1 MGGDEAMNGSR
12 TDEWGRKYMEKYSLY
27 EEFAGRIS
35 NLLQNLVEGENIE
48 VYSVFGRAK
57 TPEEFLRTA
66 GTPPTGEQSVLAG
79 IADLC
84 TVKILVSF
92 PDDVAK
98 VEDIVQKEFLADMSR
113 SIPLATLD
121 SPERYG
127 YPAVSYVLSLNRER
141 AALREWAKYRDL
153 PFTLEIRTVL
163 QEAWAANAP
172 KVSLPTDT
180 ATKKKM
186 QRKLLRLSAL
196 LEEADEGFLSLLEA
210 ARESAMPVTV
220 PSSPE
225 PAPFRRKV
233 FDRAALKQYFDE
245 RGDVLRR
252 WSDAAVETG
261 FPPFVSSQE
270 YLETSL
276 SYLWDILRAAEM
288 DSMEDLDEFLRSL
301 EEEGRGEEQ
310 ISNIFKAFE
319 KEASAWKVD
328 GYSALFLLV
337 LNLKWEIL
345 QQKDLVELNI
355 KKGSDR
361 IKGVS

>member
-1 MGGDEAMNGSR
+1 MGGDGAMNGSR
-12 TDEWGRKYMEKYSLY
+12 TDEWGRKYMEKYSLF
-27 EEFAGRIS
+27 EEFAERIS

-48 VYSVFGRAK
+48 VYSVFGKAK
-57 TPEEFLRTA
+57 APEEFLRTA
-66 GTPPTGEQSVLAG
+66 ATAEPSVLAG

-84 TVKILVSF
+84 QVKILVSF

-98 VEDIVQKEFLADMSR
+98 VEDIIQKEFLADLSR
-113 SIPLATLD
+113 SVPLASLD

-141 AALREWAKYRDL
+141 GALREWAKYKDL

-163 QEAWAANAP
+163 QEAWAANAQ

-180 ATKKKM
+180 STKKKM

-196 LEEADEGFLSLLEA
+196 LEEANEGFLSLWES
-210 ARESAMPVTV
+210 ARESAMPVTA
-220 PSSPE
+220 PSSPDAA
-225 PAPFRRKV
+225 PAPSKV
-233 FDRAALKQYFDE
+233 FDRASLKQYFTD
-245 RGDVLRR
+245 RSDVLRR
-252 WSDAAVETG
+252 WAGTAEETG
-261 FPPFVSSQE
+261 FPPFIPSQE

-288 DSMEDLDEFLRSL
+288 DSRESLDEFLRSL

-310 ISNIFKAFE
+310 ISTIYKAFE
-319 KEASAWKVD
+319 KEASSWKVD

-337 LNLKWEIL
+337 LNLKWDVL

>member
-1 MGGDEAMNGSR
+1 MNGTR

-57 TPEEFLRTA
+57 TPAEFLRTA
-66 GTPPTGEQSVLAG
+66 GTPPTAEQSVLAG

-84 TVKILVSF
+84 TVKILVNF
-92 PDDVAK
+92 PDDVSK
-98 VEDIVQKEFLADMSR
+98 VENIVQKEFLADMSR
-113 SIPLATLD
+113 SIPLASLD
-121 SPERYG
+121 SPERHG
-127 YPAVSYVLSLNRER
+127 YPAVSYVLSMNRER
-141 AALREWAKYRDL
+141 GALREWSKYKDL

-196 LEEADEGFLSLLEA
+196 LEEADEGFLSLWEA
-210 ARESAMPVTV
+210 AREAAVPVTAAY
-220 PSSPE
+220 SPE
-225 PAPFRRKV
+225 PAPARQKI
-233 FDRAALKQYFDE
+233 FDRTMLKQYFEE
-245 RGDVLRR
+245 RAEDLRR
-252 WSDAAVETG
+252 WSDAAVKTG
-261 FPPFVSSQE
+261 FPPYAPSQE

-288 DSMEDLDEFLRSL
+288 DSREDLDEFLRSL

-310 ISNIFKAFE
+310 ISTIYKAFE
-319 KEASAWKVD
+319 KEASTWKVD

-337 LNLKWEIL
+337 LNLKWDIL

>member
-1 MGGDEAMNGSR
+1 MNGTR

-57 TPEEFLRTA
+57 TPAEFLRTA
-66 GTPPTGEQSVLAG
+66 GTLPTAEQSVLAG

-84 TVKILVSF
+84 TVKILVNF
-92 PDDVAK
+92 PDDVSK

-113 SIPLATLD
+113 SIPLASLD
-121 SPERYG
+121 SPERHG
-127 YPAVSYVLSLNRER
+127 YPSVSYVLSLNRER
-141 AALREWAKYRDL
+141 GALREWSKYKDL

-196 LEEADEGFLSLLEA
+196 LEEADEGFLSLWEA
-210 ARESAMPVTV
+210 AREAAVPVTAAY
-220 PSSPE
+220 SPE
-225 PAPFRRKV
+225 PDPARQKI
-233 FDRAALKQYFDE
+233 FDRAMLKQYFEE
-245 RGDVLRR
+245 RAEDLRR
-252 WSDAAVETG
+252 WSDAAVKTG
-261 FPPFVSSQE
+261 FPPFAPSQE

-288 DSMEDLDEFLRSL
+288 DSREDLDEFLRSL
-301 EEEGRGEEQ
+301 EEDGRGEEQ
-310 ISNIFKAFE
+310 ISTIYKAFE
-319 KEASAWKVD
+319 KEASTWKVD

-337 LNLKWEIL
+337 LNLKWDIL

>member
-1 MGGDEAMNGSR
+1 
-12 TDEWGRKYMEKYSLY
+12 
-27 EEFAGRIS
+27 
-35 NLLQNLVEGENIE
+35 
-48 VYSVFGRAK
+48 
-57 TPEEFLRTA
+57 
-66 GTPPTGEQSVLAG
+66 
-79 IADLC
+79 
-84 TVKILVSF
+84 
-92 PDDVAK
+92 
-98 VEDIVQKEFLADMSR
+98 
-113 SIPLATLD
+113 LD

-141 AALREWAKYRDL
+141 GALREWAKYKDL

-163 QEAWAANAP
+163 QEAWAANAQ

-180 ATKKKM
+180 STKKKM

-196 LEEADEGFLSLLEA
+196 LEEADEGFLSLWES
-210 ARESAMPVTV
+210 ARESAMPVTA
-220 PSSPE
+220 PSSPDAA
-225 PAPFRRKV
+225 PAPSKV
-233 FDRAALKQYFDE
+233 FDRASLKQYFTD
-245 RGDVLRR
+245 RSDVLRR
-252 WSDAAVETG
+252 WAGTAEETG
-261 FPPFVSSQE
+261 FPPFIPSQE

-288 DSMEDLDEFLRSL
+288 DSRESLDEFLRSL

-310 ISNIFKAFE
+310 ISTIYKAFE
-319 KEASAWKVD
+319 KEASSWKVD

-337 LNLKWEIL
+337 LNLKWDVL

>member
-27 EEFAGRIS
+27 EEFAERIG

-57 TPEEFLRTA
+57 TPEEFLSTA
-66 GTPPTGEQSVLAG
+66 GTADASVLAG
-79 IADLC
+79 MSDLC
-84 TVKILVSF
+84 RVKILVNF

-98 VEDIVQKEFLADMSR
+98 VEDIVQKEFLADLSR
-113 SIPLATLD
+113 SVPLSSLD
-121 SPERYG
+121 SPDRYG

-141 AALREWAKYRDL
+141 GALREWAKYKDL

-163 QEAWAANAP
+163 QEVWAANAP

-180 ATKKKM
+180 STKKKM

-196 LEEADEGFLSLLEA
+196 LEEADEGFLSLWES

-220 PSSPE
+220 PSSPDAAL
-225 PAPFRRKV
+225 APSKA
-233 FDRAALKQYFDE
+233 FDRASLKEYFEE

-252 WSDAAVETG
+252 WTDAAEETG
-261 FPPFVSSQE
+261 FPPFIPSQE

-288 DSMEDLDEFLRSL
+288 DSREPLDEFIRSL
-301 EEEGRGEEQ
+301 DEEGRGKEQ
-310 ISNIFKAFE
+310 ISTIYRAFE
-319 KEASAWKVD
+319 KEASSWKVD

-337 LNLKWEIL
+337 LNMKWDIL

>member
-1 MGGDEAMNGSR
+1 MNGTR

-57 TPEEFLRTA
+57 TPAEFLRTA
-66 GTPPTGEQSVLAG
+66 GTPPTAEQSVLAG

-84 TVKILVSF
+84 TVKILVNF
-92 PDDVAK
+92 PDDVSK

-113 SIPLATLD
+113 SIPLASLD
-121 SPERYG
+121 SPERHG

-141 AALREWAKYRDL
+141 GALREWSKYKDL

-196 LEEADEGFLSLLEA
+196 LEEADEGFLSLWEA
-210 ARESAMPVTV
+210 AREAAVPVTAAY
-220 PSSPE
+220 SPE
-225 PAPFRRKV
+225 LLPARQKI
-233 FDRAALKQYFDE
+233 FDRTMLKQYFEE
-245 RGDVLRR
+245 RAEDLRR
-252 WSDAAVETG
+252 WSDAAVKTG
-261 FPPFVSSQE
+261 FPPYAPSQE

-288 DSMEDLDEFLRSL
+288 DSREDLDEFLRSL

-310 ISNIFKAFE
+310 ISTIYKAFE
-319 KEASAWKVD
+319 KEASTWKVD

-337 LNLKWEIL
+337 LNLKWDIL